1 MRILNLI
8 SGIAVF
14 FTSLAFVHLFHH
26 FAKHAPLDHPA
37 TLVLLVVCAVAGIF
51 SFVGG
56 FLLLKSAR

>member
-1 MRILNLI
+1 MRILKII
-8 SGIAVF
+8 SAIAVL

-26 FAKHAPLDHPA
+26 FAKHAPHDQPWVWA
-37 TLVLLVVCAVAGIF
+37 LLVVMAIAGIF

>member
-1 MRILNLI
+1 MRALNFI
-8 SGIAVF
+8 SGIAVL

-26 FAKHAPLDHPA
+26 FAKGAPLNHPGA
-37 TLVLLVVCAVAGIF
+37 LALLAIGAVAGFF